1 LHRCFV
7 FLVVVE
13 FELELV
19 VDFPME
25 VDLGVAL
32 NLGERCAFPR
42 PEVALLS
49 LGDAPLWV
57 LVLAASIQAL
67 HLEPGAVL
75 AELCQNSAIDSGE
88 HCSSLC

>member
-13 FELELV
+13 FELDLV

-25 VDLGVAL
+25 VDLGAAL
-32 NLGERCAFPR
+32 NLGERCAFLML
-42 PEVALLS
+42 EVAILS
-49 LGDAPLWV
+49 LGDAPLWI

-75 AELCQNSAIDSGE
+75 AELYQNSAFDSGE
-88 HCSSLC
+88 DCSSLC